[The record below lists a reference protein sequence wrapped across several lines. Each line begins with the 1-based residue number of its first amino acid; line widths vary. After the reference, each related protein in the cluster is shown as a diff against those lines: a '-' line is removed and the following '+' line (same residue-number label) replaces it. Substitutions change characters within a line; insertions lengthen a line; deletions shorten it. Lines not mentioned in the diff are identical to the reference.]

1 MGLQFCVK
9 LNQDTHYDTKKPI
22 NMSESVP
29 APVPAAKTVTK
40 KTTPK
45 KTGPSLSD
53 SIQALLAGSLK
64 SRQGASLKKIVAGLQ
79 AQGFT
84 NLPAIKRS
92 LKALIE
98 KDVLVA
104 ATGKGL
110 NGSIKINPEESA
122 RRKKAAA
129 AKAKAV
135 KAKKAAAAKK
145 KKAAQA
151 AKKKAAA
158 AKKKARKAA
167 ATPKKK
173 AAASKKKTAT

>member
-53 SIQALLAGSLK
+53 SIQTLLAGSLK

-122 RRKKAAA
+122 RRKKAT
-129 AKAKAV
+129 
-135 KAKKAAAAKK
+135 
-145 KKAAQA
+145 
-151 AKKKAAA
+151 A
-158 AKKKARKAA
+158 AKKKARRAA
-167 ATPKKK
+167 ATKKK
-173 AAASKKKTAT
+173 AAAKKKPSSPKKKA

>member
-53 SIQALLAGSLK
+53 SIQTLLAGSLK

-135 KAKKAAAAKK
+135 KAKKSRRRQEEEGRPSCQEKGRRCK
-145 KKAAQA
+145 EDCYQKEG
-151 AKKKAAA
+151 
-158 AKKKARKAA
+158 R
-167 ATPKKK
+167 PKEEGRTKEGC
-173 AAASKKKTAT
+173 